1 MRYAAFSEIVIICS
15 LFCTTQVFTGGGVDL
30 DSLTLVDEQRH
41 LDLSAGLNSSGLQGV
56 GSSVA
61 SEAGL
66 GLGNDQ
72 LNKVGNFNAEDA
84 ALVAQNGADIVL
96 LDELEGITEL
106 EAAVK
111 IISSFIEMIEESNS
125 FAIIVTHMAN
135 ELMKY
140 TDIRVDG
147 IEATGLDENYNLI
160 VDRTPKMHYLAKSTP
175 ELIIKRMYNNSP
187 PELKKVY
194 GKILEKF

>member
-1 MRYAAFSEIVIICS
+1 MN
-15 LFCTTQVFTGGGVDL
+15 
-30 DSLTLVDEQRH
+30 DSLNMYDDFSNVVSNEQSISTQSV
-41 LDLSAGLNSSGLQGV
+41 LDILKEYSGTI
-56 GSSVA
+56 SVFDLMA
-61 SEAGL
+61 
-66 GLGNDQ
+66 
-72 LNKVGNFNAEDA
+72 VNA
-84 ALVAQNGADIVL
+84 
-96 LDELEGITEL
+96 
-106 EAAVK
+106 
-111 IISSFIEMIEESNS
+111 EMIEESNS

-140 TDIRVDG
+140 TDIRIDG

-160 VDRTPKMHYLAKSTP
+160 VDRTPKMNYLAKSTP